1 MTDIADIFGPTATT
15 PNTAPLYASD
25 METSMGKEDFLT
37 LLVAQLQNQDPMNP
51 ENPTEFTAQLAQFSS
66 LEQLFTM
73 NKSLEGL
80 TAAQQ
85 QSDRFAT
92 MDLIDKTVSYTGSSF
107 TFNTDPVT
115 IGYQLDG
122 TAASV
127 TLSIQDEAGST
138 VATLHP
144 TEMAQGNHF
153 IEWDGMNND
162 GELVEPGK
170 YKIVLQAASQ
180 GEDSSIAVS
189 PLVQS
194 IVTGVDFS
202 GESGEAIIRTATGAE
217 FGSDAILQIFTNQN
231 NRSANSE
238 SSPDG
243 YNPDGGGSSATEKFI
258 LDTAGKAIS
267 SSITKS
273 APTDEEQI
281 AQDQL
286 EHYLAA

>member
-1 MTDIADIFGPTATT
+1 MTDIADIFGPAATAPNTT
-15 PNTAPLYASD
+15 PLYNSD
-25 METSMGKEDFLT
+25 MGTSMGKEDFLT
-37 LLVAQLQNQDPMNP
+37 LLVAQLENQDPMNP
-51 ENPTEFTAQLAQFSS
+51 DNPTEFTAQLAQFSS

-73 NKSLEGL
+73 NESLEGL

-92 MDLIDKTVSYTGSSF
+92 MDLIDKSVSYAGSSF
-107 TFNTDPVT
+107 TFNTDPVS

-153 IEWDGMNND
+153 IEWDGMNSD

-170 YKIVLQAASQ
+170 YSIALQAASQ

-202 GESGEAIIRTATGAE
+202 GESGEAVIRTATGAE

-231 NRSANSE
+231 SSANSE
-238 SSPDG
+238 SSTDG
-243 YNPDGGGSSATEKFI
+243 NNSEGGGSSATEKFI

-273 APTDEEQI
+273 ASTNEEQI

>member
-15 PNTAPLYASD
+15 PNASSLYASGS
-25 METSMGKEDFLT
+25 ETSLGKEDFLT
-37 LLVAQLQNQDPMNP
+37 LLVAQLENQDPMNP
-51 ENPTEFTAQLAQFSS
+51 DDPTEFTAQLAQFSS

-73 NKSLEGL
+73 NDTLEGL

-92 MDLIDKTVSYTGSSF
+92 MELIDKSVSYAGSSF

-122 TAASV
+122 IAASV

-144 TEMAQGNHF
+144 TEMATGNHF
-153 IEWDGMNND
+153 IEWDGMNSD
-162 GELVEPGK
+162 GEIVEPGK
-170 YKIVLQAASQ
+170 YTIALQAASQ
-180 GEDSSIAVS
+180 GEGSTIAVS

-194 IVTGVDFS
+194 VVTGVDFS
-202 GESGEAIIRTATGAE
+202 SESGDAVIRTAAGAE
-217 FGSDAILQIFTNQN
+217 FGSDAILQIFTNQD
-231 NRSANSE
+231 SAANSE
-238 SSPDG
+238 SSSD
-243 YNPDGGGSSATEKFI
+243 GGSSSSTEKF
-258 LDTAGKAIS
+258 LFDTAGKAIS
-267 SSITKS
+267 SSITES